1 MKGLR
6 MRRVLTILTA
16 ATLATPVLAQKID
29 PTPPPPLPSSVA
41 GPKLDGVRP
50 LVPRRVV
57 DDSRPEA
64 PVNGV
69 VILYG
74 NQKCPTNENGEEV
87 VVCAR
92 RSAAEQFRIPKELR
106 AGTLKPEYESFAL
119 KGKAALDASKT
130 GLGTCETTGPG
141 GGTGCSLAEYSAWKR
156 ERDARKAADKK
167 ISDR

>member
-1 MKGLR
+1 

-16 ATLATPVLAQKID
+16 LTVAAPALAQRID
-29 PTPPPPLPSSVA
+29 PTPPPPLPSSIA

-50 LVPRRVV
+50 LAPRRVV
-57 DDSRPEA
+57 DDSKPEA

-74 NQKCPTNENGEEV
+74 NQKCPTNEAGEEV

-92 RSAAEQFRIPKELR
+92 RGAAEQFRIPKELR
-106 AGTLKPEYESFAL
+106 PGTMKPEYESFAL
-119 KGKAALDASKT
+119 RGQALTDSLRT
-130 GLGTCETTGPG
+130 GIGTCETTGPG
-141 GGTGCSLAEYSAWKR
+141 GGAGCSLNEYTAWKK

-167 ISDR
+167 ISER

>member
-1 MKGLR
+1 
-6 MRRVLTILTA
+6 MRSLLTMLVA
-16 ATLATPVLAQKID
+16 GTLAAPLAAQRID
-29 PTPPPPLPSSVA
+29 PTPPPPPPSSIA

-57 DDSRPEA
+57 DDSKPEA

-119 KGKAALDASKT
+119 RGQALTDATKT
-130 GLGTCETTGPG
+130 GMGTCETTGAG
-141 GGTGCSLAEYSAWKR
+141 GAAGCSLAEYTAWKR
-156 ERDARKAADKK
+156 ERDARKAAEKK
-167 ISDR
+167 INER